1 MHEPTHENGTPSVCY
16 CCGRHS
22 VGVGIGTVKLRSD
35 ETWKGDP
42 KFLCTECIMI
52 LEPLKQLRRLDP
64 YEVDAL
70 DAGMDAVGDFLEQI
84 GKTDFSEMDELE
96 VRMLVK
102 TAWMGCSDGIRT
114 LVREQV
120 PPF

>member
-1 MHEPTHENGTPSVCY
+1 
-16 CCGRHS
+16 
-22 VGVGIGTVKLRSD
+22 
-35 ETWKGDP
+35 
-42 KFLCTECIMI
+42 MI